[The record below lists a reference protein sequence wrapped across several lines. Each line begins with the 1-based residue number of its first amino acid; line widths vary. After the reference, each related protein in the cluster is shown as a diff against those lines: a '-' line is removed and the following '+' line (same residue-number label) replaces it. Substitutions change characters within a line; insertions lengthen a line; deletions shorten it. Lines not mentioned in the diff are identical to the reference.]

1 MAATA
6 PALRVRGAP
15 LSGVTS
21 REQEAAVDRF
31 LELLARNNRGI
42 VSWDLAH
49 PDAAAELRALA
60 DDARHA
66 VSRGAPS
73 YEAWAPYL
81 AACERFRAMASRG
94 EHIP

>member
-6 PALRVRGAP
+6 PAIRAPRAP

-21 REQEAAVDRF
+21 HDQGAAVDRF
-31 LELLARNNRGI
+31 LGQLARNNRGI

-49 PDAAAELRALA
+49 PDAARELRGLA

-66 VSRGAPS
+66 IVRGAPS
-73 YEAWAPYL
+73 HAAWAAYL
-81 AACERFRAMASRG
+81 AACARIRAMAACG